1 MFKTFTMRR
10 LIIAVPFIFMGFF
23 SFAQDTTWVQTFT
36 FDSITNRH
44 DQFLFPASLD
54 TLRFE
59 KVLMYYKLKCS
70 PLTTWDQYDCGEWD
84 YLTYTRVFDHTGDF
98 DSVKRESGKYLAN
111 FATPAIIPYNTA
123 QAAAQWFNVQQ
134 HVQSFRSGELLQD
147 YTLNAGNGTTQ
158 LPFHTQSHGGIYQF
172 VVTAQELIAAGVQPG
187 DLQSLTLFV
196 NNLGLNEGLPFP
208 KIALR
213 GTNLASLS
221 TLASG
226 GFTEVY
232 NRNISAGNLQLGSN
246 RFLFY
251 QPFTWD
257 GLQNIIVQCTF
268 DQDTPLQSQ
277 ASFDAENGPSA
288 SSIYFEG
295 SNGVME
301 FDGTNYSML
310 ELSDTLVNGDVTIE
324 FWAKGN
330 ANNGTNTTILEAYD
344 TLNNRILNIHM
355 PWSNNNIYWDAGNQ
369 TGYDRIN
376 KTMSAPEIDNN
387 WNHWAFVKKQSTGQM
402 FIYKNGHTW
411 HSGGNLNRTVGYIH
425 RFVLG
430 ANRDYGLKWKG
441 QMDEFR
447 VFKTAL
453 DSATILANYQTKI
466 DNSHPN
472 YNALMVYYDFDNEN
486 YADDRSPNDYKLML
500 SDGFDPVSGSMIKS
514 AAPLAGIKILNE
526 RPVVAFGQGT
536 VAGAVQT
543 LPVLEQKS
551 MEPTVIFEIAP
562 VNRHFEIVNSFRYAT
577 APSVYEFS
585 STGAVQTTLPV
596 AYGQQL
602 INDTV
607 VYYEQPYEIIKDVE
621 IARYITPYGINFD
634 LGPNGFCW
642 IYDVTDYQ
650 HYLHGLVDLAAHNTQ
665 ELLDLKFAFIKGIPP
680 RDVHARQPIWSDW
693 RSYNFGQMAG
703 DAVLQNKPVVLSDT
717 SAMFKV
723 KTRMS
728 GHGQV
733 GNYACCE
740 WVANDH
746 GISVNGI
753 PRFNWNIWQTTEC
766 GDNPNIGQGGTWP
779 YAREGWCPGDRVKEH
794 DFELTPFVQPGDTV
808 SLDYTV
814 NAVPAGDPGQAG
826 GNYIGAFD
834 LISYSAPN
842 FQNDAA
848 IADVLNPNNW
858 EYYSKFNPTCSNPR
872 VVLKNTGSNPLTS
885 CFIRCWI
892 TYGNEIQLNWTGN
905 LGFLEEEVVEIPVN
919 DLGFWMDLDST
930 ETFTAYVSNVNGTFG
945 NDEYLK
951 NSVKQVKFDA
961 PEVINGPFFVWLTT
975 NNKAV
980 ENSYKLIDA
989 SGNIIFQRNQLA
1001 NQTQY
1006 KDTFDL
1012 APGCYSVIIEDT
1024 DNDGLSFWY
1033 SAQVEGESNGQ
1044 MRLRYVG
1051 GSYIEIFPGDFGRYH
1066 RYDFSVGFGVG
1077 LDEAKLDHDIAVFPN
1092 PAQQEATVE
1101 ISGFVG
1107 HKATLQLFD
1116 IMGKLWIESPME
1128 ASESFASVT
1137 LDLKDL
1143 PIGTYV
1149 AKVLTEKQV
1158 YAKKIIK
1165 Q

>member
-1 MFKTFTMRR
+1 
-10 LIIAVPFIFMGFF
+10 
-23 SFAQDTTWVQTFT
+23 
-36 FDSITNRH
+36 
-44 DQFLFPASLD
+44 
-54 TLRFE
+54 
-59 KVLMYYKLKCS
+59 
-70 PLTTWDQYDCGEWD
+70 
-84 YLTYTRVFDHTGDF
+84 
-98 DSVKRESGKYLAN
+98 
-111 FATPAIIPYNTA
+111 
-123 QAAAQWFNVQQ
+123 
-134 HVQSFRSGELLQD
+134 
-147 YTLNAGNGTTQ
+147 
-158 LPFHTQSHGGIYQF
+158 
-172 VVTAQELIAAGVQPG
+172 
-187 DLQSLTLFV
+187 
-196 NNLGLNEGLPFP
+196 
-208 KIALR
+208 
-213 GTNLASLS
+213 
-221 TLASG
+221 
-226 GFTEVY
+226 
-232 NRNISAGNLQLGSN
+232 
-246 RFLFY
+246 
-251 QPFTWD
+251 
-257 GLQNIIVQCTF
+257 
-268 DQDTPLQSQ
+268 
-277 ASFDAENGPSA
+277 
-288 SSIYFEG
+288 
-295 SNGVME
+295 
-301 FDGTNYSML
+301 
-310 ELSDTLVNGDVTIE
+310 
-324 FWAKGN
+324 
-330 ANNGTNTTILEAYD
+330 
-344 TLNNRILNIHM
+344 
-355 PWSNNNIYWDAGNQ
+355 
-369 TGYDRIN
+369 
-376 KTMSAPEIDNN
+376 
-387 WNHWAFVKKQSTGQM
+387 
-402 FIYKNGHTW
+402 
-411 HSGGNLNRTVGYIH
+411 
-425 RFVLG
+425 
-430 ANRDYGLKWKG
+430 
-441 QMDEFR
+441 
-447 VFKTAL
+447 
-453 DSATILANYQTKI
+453 
-466 DNSHPN
+466 
-472 YNALMVYYDFDNEN
+472 
-486 YADDRSPNDYKLML
+486 
-500 SDGFDPVSGSMIKS
+500 
-514 AAPLAGIKILNE
+514 
-526 RPVVAFGQGT
+526 
-536 VAGAVQT
+536 
-543 LPVLEQKS
+543 
-551 MEPTVIFEIAP
+551 VIFEIAP

-980 ENSYKLIDA
+980 ENSYRLIDA
-989 SGNIIFQRNQLA
+989 SGNVIFQRNQLA

-1012 APGCYSVIIEDT
+1012 APGCYSVIIEDS

-1044 MRLRYVG
+1044 MRLRYLG

-1077 LDEAKLDHDIAVFPN
+1077 LEEAKLDHEIAVFPN

-1107 HKATLQLFD
+1107 AKATLQLFD
-1116 IMGKLWIESPME
+1116 IMGKLWIETPME